1 VDPASITLTFRRV
14 LLSGILGLALLVPAS
29 VIPWPGSAATC
40 AAAST
45 HRVAVVVQHGGGA
58 TLSRCVSFTTDSIS
72 GEQALAGSHIEA
84 GLLPSGGFG
93 KAVCQLDNEPATYPP
108 TCWTGTSPFWAL
120 FVAHGGGWA
129 YSTVGVSSIVLHDG
143 DWLGF
148 RYQSQSKHDPPSSGG
163 DCPDPTPPPA
173 TPKPTPKPTAPPTLP
188 PKPTPARTAAP
199 PTVSPGATVAVAS
212 PPVTPSASASGGGI
226 AAASEPPEP
235 SSTPAPSVPS
245 AGASGG
251 TPPTAAA
258 PETTPTSGG
267 DAPIGL
273 ILVAVAGLAFAA
285 LGVFQLRR
293 AP

>member
-45 HRVAVVVQHGGGA
+45 HRVAVVVQHGDGA
-58 TLSRCVSFTTDSIS
+58 TLSRCVAFTTGSIS

-143 DWLGF
+143 DSLGF

-163 DCPDPTPPPA
+163 DCPDPTAPP
-173 TPKPTPKPTAPPTLP
+173 TPKPTPRPTAPPTLR
-188 PKPTPARTAAP
+188 PTPTPTRTAAP
-199 PTVSPGATVAVAS
+199 ETASPGATVAVAS

-226 AAASEPPEP
+226 AAASEPPVP
-235 SSTPAPSVPS
+235 SSTPVLSVAS

-251 TPPTAAA
+251 APPTGAA